1 MYRRARTNI
10 KAAETRTYNT
20 HLSVHARIV
29 AVSPA
34 HYGARSKTRALS
46 ENPVQSHYKDQPIVP
61 ILNDADSETHE
72 EEKDSDA
79 RLESCDAVA
88 RLEVQPTDEDAE

>member
-1 MYRRARTNI
+1 M

-20 HLSVHARIV
+20 RLSVHARIV
-29 AVSPA
+29 GVSPA
-34 HYGARSKTRALS
+34 RYEARSKTRALS
-46 ENPVQSHYKDQPIVP
+46 KNPVQSHYQNQPIVRFERR
-61 ILNDADSETHE
+61 AVSETHE

-88 RLEVQPTDEDAE
+88 RLEVQPTDEHTK